1 MEAEK
6 LIEVITKLKSDNEQM
21 KRMIEHLTTCLS
33 IFEEEYKAV
42 TPIIN
47 HAKKLLTEIENDDK

>member
-6 LIEVITKLKSDNEQM
+6 LIEIVAKIKSDNEQM
-21 KRMIEHLTTCLS
+21 KLMIEHLSTCLS
-33 IFEEEYKAV
+33 VFESEYKSV

-47 HAKKLLTEIENDDK
+47 NAKKLLTEIENDDK